1 MLHLQ
6 DPTKEMLAIHSI
18 GIDEKLQVETMF
30 LFRMMTPHEL
40 RKSIFNWVFEK
51 ENLYKNFFMIS
62 TVKISKKNCP

>member
-1 MLHLQ
+1 MLYLQ

-18 GIDEKLQVETMF
+18 GSDKKLEAETMF

-51 ENLYKNFFMIS
+51 EVLYKNFHNFYC
-62 TVKISKKNCP
+62 KN

>member
-18 GIDEKLQVETMF
+18 GSDKKLEAKTMF
-30 LFRMMTPHEL
+30 LFQMMTPHEL
-40 RKSIFNWVFEK
+40 RKSNFNWVFEK
-51 ENLYKNFFMIS
+51 ENLYKNYFIIP